1 MIENYL
7 TMNIE
12 KIEKTRLTPD
22 SFNITSFGNTFADHM
37 LVCEYKNHVWGK
49 ARILP
54 FQELKFSPAT
64 QVFHYG
70 QACFEGMKA
79 YKDENGDVFM
89 FRPEKN
95 FERINNSAIRL
106 NMPPVPKDVFMDGL
120 KTLLDIDREWVPQK
134 QGMSL
139 YIRPFI
145 IATEPMITARSSS
158 EFMFCIITAV
168 APDYYAKP
176 LRVKI
181 ADKYS
186 RAANGGVGFAKA
198 AGNYAAS
205 FYPTRLAREEGF
217 DQVIWTDA
225 ATHEFIEEAGTM
237 NVFARIND
245 TLITAP
251 VSERILNGVTRRSM
265 IELAQRNGWEVQE
278 RRLPVHE
285 VHEAHKNGTLKE
297 VFGCGTAVVV
307 NNFSAIGYKDET
319 LELEILPFEQSFGQQ
334 LKKQLT
340 DIQNNLAEDP
350 LGWRVK
356 VEKNLVD
363 SVNS

>member
-1 MIENYL
+1 
-7 TMNIE
+7 MNIE
-12 KIEKTRLTPD
+12 KIEKSRLTPE
-22 SFNITSFGNTFADHM
+22 SLEITTFGNMFADHM
-37 LVCEYKNHVWGK
+37 LVCEYKQNVWGE

-54 FQELKFSPAT
+54 YQNLSFSPAM
-64 QVFHYG
+64 QAIHYG

-79 YKDENGDVFM
+79 YKDQEGEVYL
-89 FRPEKN
+89 FRPDKN
-95 FERINNSAIRL
+95 FERLNNSAIRL
-106 NMPPVPKDVFMDGL
+106 NMPPIPQEIFMDGL
-120 KTLLDIDREWVPQK
+120 KALLDLDRDWVPAK
-134 QGMSL
+134 YGMSL
-139 YIRPFI
+139 YLRPFLF
-145 IATEPMITARSSS
+145 ATEPMITARSSN

-176 LRVKI
+176 LRVKV

-186 RAANGGVGFAKA
+186 RAANGGVGYAKA

-225 ATHEFIEEAGTM
+225 ATHQYFEEAGTM
-237 NVFARIND
+237 NVFVRIND

-251 VSERILNGVTRRSM
+251 ISERILNGVTRRSI
-265 IELAQRNGWEVQE
+265 IELAQLNGWEVQE
-278 RRLPVHE
+278 RPVPIKE
-285 VHEAHKNGTLKE
+285 VEEAHRAGSLKE
-297 VFGCGTAVVV
+297 VFGCGTAVVL
-307 NNFSAIGYKDET
+307 NNFAAIGYPDET
-319 LELEILPFEQSFGQQ
+319 LEIAELSEEESWGKQ

-356 VEKNLVD
+356 VEKNLVETIL
-363 SVNS
+363 NS